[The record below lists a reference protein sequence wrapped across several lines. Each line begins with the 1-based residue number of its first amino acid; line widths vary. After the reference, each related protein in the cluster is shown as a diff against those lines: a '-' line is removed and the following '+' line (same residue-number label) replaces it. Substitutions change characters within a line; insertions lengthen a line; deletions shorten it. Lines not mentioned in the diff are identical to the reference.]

1 MIGLAVAWLVAL
13 ALIGVGAGALLAPRT
28 ASQQFGI
35 VLDDPRALAF
45 IRAIGARDLLIGVL
59 FLLLAAAG
67 RRELLA
73 WAMAASALIALVD
86 YAVVSAAGAG
96 GTARAL
102 HAIGGVGVLIAALVV
117 ALTH

>member
-1 MIGLAVAWLVAL
+1 MLGLAIAALMGL
-13 ALIGVGAGALLAPRT
+13 ALIGIGAGALVAPRL

-35 VLDDPRALAF
+35 VLEDPRALAF
-45 IRAIGARDLLIGVL
+45 IRALGARDLAIGIL
-59 FLLLAAAG
+59 LLLLAGAG

-96 GTARAL
+96 RTARAL
-102 HAIGGVGVLIAALVV
+102 HAIGGITMLLAAL
-117 ALTH
+117 AIAILD